1 MQTDKIQ
8 VLSNGEGIEA
18 ALAESEKFAAYM
30 GIEGKPAL
38 HLRLLTEELL
48 GMVRAITGDFKAYF
62 WIENQEG
69 GGYRI
74 HLDAETPM
82 NLDKKT
88 ELISLSSKGVN
99 NVLGGFMGK
108 IRDMVENGL
117 YYYNKVDQLQL
128 KNGIYTPVGVTA
140 GITPESTGV
149 DGFVWTMDEYRDRM
163 NSARGSDPD
172 ASKAW
177 DELERSIVASI
188 ADDVV
193 VSVRKNMVKITISKN
208 E

>member
-8 VLSNGEGIEA
+8 ILSNGEGIEA

-128 KNGIYTPVGVTA
+128 RNGIYTPVGVTA
-140 GITPESTGV
+140 GITPEGAGV

>member
-8 VLSNGEGIEA
+8 VLSNGQGMEA
-18 ALAESEKFAAYM
+18 ALAESEKYAAYM
-30 GIEGKPAL
+30 GIEGKEAI

-62 WIENQEG
+62 WIENRED

-88 ELISLSSKGVN
+88 DLISLSSKGVN
-99 NVLGGFMGK
+99 HVSGGFMGK

-117 YYYNKVDQLQL
+117 YYYNKVDQLQIR
-128 KNGIYTPVGVTA
+128 NGIYTPVGVTA
-140 GITPESTGV
+140 GITPESAGV
-149 DGFVWTMDEYRDRM
+149 DGFVWTMNEYRGQM
-163 NSARGSDPD
+163 KCARGSDPA

-188 ADDVV
+188 ADDVE
-193 VSVRKNMVKITISKN
+193 VSVRKNAVKITISKN
-208 E
+208 K

>member
-8 VLSNGEGIEA
+8 VLSNGQGMEA

>member
-8 VLSNGEGIEA
+8 ILSNGEGIEA

-149 DGFVWTMDEYRDRM
+149 DGFVWTMDEYRGKM
-163 NSARGSDPD
+163 KSARGSDPD

-193 VSVRKNMVKITISKN
+193 VSVRKNAVKITISKN

>member
-8 VLSNGEGIEA
+8 ILSNGEGIEA

-208 E
+208 D

>member
-8 VLSNGEGIEA
+8 ILSNGEGIEA

>member
-8 VLSNGEGIEA
+8 ILSNGEGIEA

-128 KNGIYTPVGVTA
+128 RNGIYTPVGVTA
-140 GITPESTGV
+140 GITPEGAGV
-149 DGFVWTMDEYRDRM
+149 DGFVWTMDEYRGKM
-163 NSARGSDPD
+163 KSARGSDPD

-193 VSVRKNMVKITISKN
+193 VSVRKNAVKITISKN

>member
-8 VLSNGEGIEA
+8 ILSNGEGIEA

-99 NVLGGFMGK
+99 NV
-108 IRDMVENGL
+108 
-117 YYYNKVDQLQL
+117 
-128 KNGIYTPVGVTA
+128 
-140 GITPESTGV
+140 
-149 DGFVWTMDEYRDRM
+149 
-163 NSARGSDPD
+163 
-172 ASKAW
+172 
-177 DELERSIVASI
+177 
-188 ADDVV
+188 
-193 VSVRKNMVKITISKN
+193 
-208 E
+208 

>member
-8 VLSNGEGIEA
+8 VLSNGQGMEA
-18 ALAESEKFAAYM
+18 ALAESEKYAAYM
-30 GIEGKPAL
+30 GIEGKSAI

-128 KNGIYTPVGVTA
+128 RNGIYTPVGVTA
-140 GITPESTGV
+140 GITPEGAGV
-149 DGFVWTMDEYRDRM
+149 DGFVWTMDEYRGKM
-163 NSARGSDPD
+163 KSARGSDPD

-193 VSVRKNMVKITISKN
+193 VSVRKNAVKITISKN

>member
-8 VLSNGEGIEA
+8 IFSNGEGIEA

>member
-1 MQTDKIQ
+1 
-8 VLSNGEGIEA
+8 
-18 ALAESEKFAAYM
+18 
-30 GIEGKPAL
+30 
-38 HLRLLTEELL
+38 
-48 GMVRAITGDFKAYF
+48 
-62 WIENQEG
+62 
-69 GGYRI
+69 
-74 HLDAETPM
+74 
-82 NLDKKT
+82 
-88 ELISLSSKGVN
+88 
-99 NVLGGFMGK
+99 MGK

>member
-1 MQTDKIQ
+1 M
-8 VLSNGEGIEA
+8 EE
-18 ALAESEKFAAYM
+18 ALAESEKFASY
-30 GIEGKPAL
+30 IDLDRKQAL

-48 GMVRAITGDFKAYF
+48 GMMRVITGDFDAYF
-62 WIENQEG
+62 WIESQKE

-82 NLDKKT
+82 NLDKKA

-99 NVLGGFMGK
+99 NVSGGFMGK
-108 IRDMVENGL
+108 IRDIVENGL

-128 KNGIYTPVGVTA
+128 KNGIYTPVGIA
-140 GITPESTGV
+140 SGISPENAGV
-149 DGFVWTMDEYRDRM
+149 DGFVWTMEEYRGKM
-163 NSARGSDPD
+163 KSARGSDPA
-172 ASKAW
+172 ASSAW

-193 VSVRKNMVKITISKN
+193 VSVRKNAVKITISKN

>member
-8 VLSNGEGIEA
+8 ILSNGEGIEA

-88 ELISLSSKGVN
+88 ELISLSSNGVN

>member
-8 VLSNGEGIEA
+8 VLSNGQGMEA
-18 ALAESEKFAAYM
+18 ALAESEKYAAYM
-30 GIEGKPAL
+30 GIEGKAAI